1 MPFELSLESHRHKF
15 ILVVKF
21 VHVHLHKLK
30 QVIVRHV
37 VVGRRGGGPRGLLR
51 LRLGSTR
58 DWRLRRGD
66 GEDVRPEV
74 VVDWFWRR
82 APRARA
88 LAA

>member
-1 MPFELSLESHRHKF
+1 MLIVQFYY
-15 ILVVKF
+15 
-21 VHVHLHKLK
+21 VHLHKLE
-30 QVIVRHV
+30 QVVVRHV
-37 VVGRRGGGPRGLLR
+37 VVGRRGGGLRGLR
-51 LRLGSTR
+51 LRHGGTR
-58 DWRLRRGD
+58 RDGRLRRGD